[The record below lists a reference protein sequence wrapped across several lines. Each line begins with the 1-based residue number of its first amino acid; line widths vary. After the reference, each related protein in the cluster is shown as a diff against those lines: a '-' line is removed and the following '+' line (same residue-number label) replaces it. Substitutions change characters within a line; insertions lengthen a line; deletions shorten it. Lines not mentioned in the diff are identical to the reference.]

1 MRERWSRITSAFSNI
16 PGCNGTC
23 LPYALISCRSRATV
37 ALYAGSASLIGAA
50 AASSVLSMFFEIST
64 ICPLA
69 KVLVREGVISD
80 TYPLSHPNEADRV
93 AGDEQVGLEGKA
105 GWNDPA
111 PPPFPVMLRGLRRGL
126 QWALG

>member
-1 MRERWSRITSAFSNI
+1 VVENHICLQQHSGLQRNVLAVCINLLPVEGYRSLVCWLSKFDRR
-16 PGCNGTC
+16 GCRVVSIEYVFRNLDD
-23 LPYALISCRSRATV
+23 LPFV
-37 ALYAGSASLIGAA
+37 A
-50 AASSVLSMFFEIST
+50 
-64 ICPLA
+64 A